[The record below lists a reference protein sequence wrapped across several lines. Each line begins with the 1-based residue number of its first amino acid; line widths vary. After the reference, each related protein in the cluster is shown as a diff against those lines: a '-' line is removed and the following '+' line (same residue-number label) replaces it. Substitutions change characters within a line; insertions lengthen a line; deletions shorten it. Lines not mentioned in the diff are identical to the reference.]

1 METPK
6 PLLKNLGAK
15 LRLMMA
21 EDWRGE
27 DERNTLGMAG
37 HWLEKLGEDQPKCC
51 ERCGRELLP
60 DLEESTCV
68 VCSESCQC
76 KDQSAVYRD
85 GVPWC
90 INCHAQIITES
101 RIKWNVAQSTTHTP
115 DINELRKDLRI
126 ALQWI
131 DDGFDEEGHDLIV
144 APMMAKHF

>member
-6 PLLKNLGAK
+6 PILKNLGAK
-15 LRLMMA
+15 LRLMMV

-27 DERNTLGMAG
+27 EERNTLGMAG
-37 HWLEKLGEDQPKCC
+37 HWLEKLAEDQPKGC

-60 DLEESTCV
+60 DLEESICV

-76 KDQSAVYRD
+76 KDQAAVYRD

-90 INCHAQIITES
+90 INCHAQIITE
-101 RIKWNVAQSTTHTP
+101 I
-115 DINELRKDLRI
+115 RKDLKI

-131 DDGFDEEGHDLIV
+131 DDGADQEGRDLIV
-144 APMMAKHF
+144 APMMAKHSLPNA

>member
-1 METPK
+1 MNAPK

-37 HWLEKLGEDQPKCC
+37 HWLEKLGEDQQAQCDQC
-51 ERCGRELLP
+51 RRVLLP
-60 DLEESTCV
+60 DLEESRCV

-76 KDQSAVYRD
+76 NDRAAVYRD

-90 INCHAQIITES
+90 INCHAQILSKCEPPPMGDALCESRRQGESRAPSAHASDALIQPNARAMPPATES
-101 RIKWNVAQSTTHTP
+101 DHGK
-115 DINELRKDLRI
+115 
-126 ALQWI
+126 
-131 DDGFDEEGHDLIV
+131 
-144 APMMAKHF
+144 